1 MVTNNILKQYKN
13 APLGGD
19 RGQRKKIHPYKFT
32 LWVGIG
38 SIIMMF
44 AGFTSAY
51 IVKREQPGWIGFS
64 MPVIF
69 WYSTGVM
76 LLSSVLMQMSI
87 AAFNNRDMVKYRN
100 LIAST
105 TGLGILFIVLQ
116 IIGYVQLNRMG
127 VKVEGSG
134 AGVFFIIIFG
144 IHALHVLGGIV
155 TLLVLFFRSLS
166 SRIRSY
172 NSIPVEVAATYWHF
186 VDLLWV
192 YLFIFFMVIQ

>member
-1 MVTNNILKQYKN
+1 MVTNSILKQYTN
-13 APLGGD
+13 GPSGSAA
-19 RGQRKKIHPYKFT
+19 QRKKIHPYKFV
-32 LWVGIG
+32 LWVAIG

-69 WYSTGVM
+69 WYSTAIM
-76 LLSSVLMQMSI
+76 LLSSVLMQLSLS
-87 AAFNNRDMVKYRN
+87 AFRNRDMGKYRN
-100 LIAST
+100 LIAVT
-105 TGLGILFIVLQ
+105 TGLGILFIALQ
-116 IIGYVQLNRMG
+116 VIGYYQLNKMG

-134 AGVFFIIIFG
+134 GGVFFIIVFG
-144 IHALHVLGGIV
+144 LHALHVLGGVI

-166 SRIRSY
+166 SKRRSY
-172 NSIPVEVAATYWHF
+172 NTIPVEVAATYWHF

-192 YLFIFFMVIQ
+192 YLFVFFILIQ

>member
-1 MVTNNILKQYKN
+1 MN
-13 APLGGD
+13 AVMTSAD
-19 RGQRKKIHPYKFT
+19 QQRKKIHPYKFT

-69 WYSTGVM
+69 WYSTAVM
-76 LLSSVLMQMSI
+76 LLSSIMMQLSLS
-87 AAFNNRDMVKYRN
+87 AFKNRDMGKYRN
-100 LIAST
+100 LIAVT
-105 TGLGILFIVLQ
+105 TGLGTLFIVLQ
-116 IIGYVQLNRMG
+116 VIGYWQLNRMG

-134 AGVFFIIIFG
+134 SGVFFIIIFG
-144 IHALHVLGGIV
+144 LHALHVLGGII

-166 SRIRSY
+166 SRVRNY
-172 NSIPVEVAATYWHF
+172 NTVPVEVAATYWHF
-186 VDLLWV
+186 VDLLWL
-192 YLFIFFMVIQ
+192 YLFIFFIVIQ

>member
-1 MVTNNILKQYKN
+1 MVTNSILKNYKN
-13 APLGGD
+13 APVGD
-19 RGQRKKIHPYKFT
+19 GAQRKKIHPYKFT

-51 IVKREQPGWIGFS
+51 IVKREQPGWITFS

-76 LLSSVLMQMSI
+76 LLSSVLMQVAVS
-87 AAFNNRDMVKYRN
+87 AFKNRDMGKYRN
-100 LIAST
+100 LVATT
-105 TGLGILFIVLQ
+105 TGLGILFVVLQ
-116 IIGYVQLNRMG
+116 VLGYAQLNKLG
-127 VKVEGSG
+127 VKIEGSG
-134 AGVFFIIIFG
+134 GGVFFIIIFG
-144 IHALHVLGGIV
+144 IHAVHVLGGII

-172 NSIPVEVAATYWHF
+172 NSTPVEVAATYWHF
-186 VDLLWV
+186 VDLLWL
-192 YLFIFFMVIQ
+192 YLFIFFMVVQ

>member
-1 MVTNNILKQYKN
+1 MVTNSILKQYKN
-13 APLGGD
+13 APSGKG
-19 RGQRKKIHPYKFT
+19 GQRNKIHPYKFT

-69 WYSTGVM
+69 WYSTAVM
-76 LLSSVLMQMSI
+76 LLSSVLMQLSLS
-87 AAFNNRDMVKYRN
+87 AFRNRDMGKYRN
-100 LIAST
+100 LIAAT

-116 IIGYVQLNRMG
+116 VIGYWQLNNTG

-134 AGVFFIIIFG
+134 GGVFFIIIFG
-144 IHALHVLGGIV
+144 LHALHVLGGII
-155 TLLVLFFRSLS
+155 TLVVLFFRALS
-166 SRIRSY
+166 SRVRNY
-172 NSIPVEVAATYWHF
+172 NSVPVEVAATYWHF
-186 VDLLWV
+186 VDVLWV
-192 YLFIFFMVIQ
+192 YLFLFFILIQ